1 MLILRQGGSESCP
14 FHANL
19 FQARS
24 GQLDWDRARWSKFL
38 RKLLEFFDK
47 DMLRFSK
54 QVRFL
59 SIIT

>member
-54 QVRFL
+54 
-59 SIIT
+59 